1 MNNLFFVRKL
11 KVILLFNDIAQ
22 ILSGAEHEFPDALC
36 CQAGFNWQMID
47 LQNAVWRVYFDLIL
61 QQNPSDGSARTVF
74 TPAGRP
80 HVLRS
85 RVLIWR

>member
-36 CQAGFNWQMID
+36 CQAGFN
-47 LQNAVWRVYFDLIL
+47 
-61 QQNPSDGSARTVF
+61 
-74 TPAGRP
+74 
-80 HVLRS
+80 
-85 RVLIWR
+85 